1 MSDRPARVYR
11 VVAHYEDRVITRDFL
26 TKRARDGW
34 ANLFREGQ
42 PAEEGW
48 GDEYG
53 YWAIKKAKRVE
64 IYNSAPVEWIEG
76 EQWKN

>member
-1 MSDRPARVYR
+1 MSDRPAQVYR
-11 VVAHYEDRVITRDFL
+11 VVAHYKDRVVTRDFL

-34 ANLFREGQ
+34 ANLFREGR

-48 GDEYG
+48 HGYG
-53 YWAIKKAKRVE
+53 YVEKAKRVE